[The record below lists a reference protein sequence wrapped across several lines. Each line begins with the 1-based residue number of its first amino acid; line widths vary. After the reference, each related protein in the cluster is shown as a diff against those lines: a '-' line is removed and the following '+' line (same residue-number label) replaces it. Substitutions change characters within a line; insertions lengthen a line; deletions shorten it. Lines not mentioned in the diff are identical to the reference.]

1 MHYFVVEWGGFLVP
15 LPVKGIVARS
25 MVCIWVQQIF
35 GVEVN
40 MTMLDCGRC
49 GGQIL
54 VREGRDESCLQ
65 CGRYAEPITLADV
78 WHRWLVTALAKREA
92 EMGAGPTAREGA
104 LENAAV
110 LIQRGKSRRY
120 ILKATGLSVSD
131 FGRARRS
138 VVRFMDANAL
148 L

>member
-1 MHYFVVEWGGFLVP
+1 
-15 LPVKGIVARS
+15 
-25 MVCIWVQQIF
+25 
-35 GVEVN
+35 

-54 VREGRDESCLQ
+54 VREGRENACIQ
-65 CGRYAEPITLADV
+65 CGRHAEPNTLAEV
-78 WHRWLVTALAKREA
+78 WHRWLVNALAKREA
-92 EMGAGPTAREGA
+92 QMGAGPTARQGA

-110 LIQRGKSRRY
+110 MIQRGKSRFD

-138 VVRFMDANAL
+138 IVRFMDQNAL